1 MSLYINAASE
11 PVSLAPTRQHTAA
24 ATPADTPNAKPKPPP
39 EYFDGVWSSTC
50 HMPYVSPQD
59 LLAHVKAAKD
69 AGKAAAAARV
79 PTFAPPAVGLL
90 APVSLAPVTSKPKPT
105 TPRPID
111 ELARALSNTHFELSP
126 APSPRQR
133 GANAAAAANATTTAP
148 IAVRLPSDR
157 SVPGLTYAA
166 SAGSDDSV
174 QTVPDELDAADIEIE
189 IVTAD
194 TAPAPAPVIDPLLL
208 AKYRK
213 GVYIF
218 TKGRYDAVKR
228 REAWV
233 AGATEA

>member
-1 MSLYINAASE
+1 MMSGWDAEDDYHDLDWAQDSRVSLYINATSE
-11 PVSLAPTRQHTAA
+11 PVSLAPSSQATAA
-24 ATPADTPNAKPKPPP
+24 ATPDAPPKPPP

-69 AGKAAAAARV
+69 AGKAASAARA

-90 APVSLAPVTSKPKPT
+90 APVSLAPVTSKPKPS

-126 APSPRQR
+126 APSTRRP
-133 GANAAAAANATTTAP
+133 A
-148 IAVRLPSDR
+148 RLASDR

-174 QTVPDELDAADIEIE
+174 QTVPDELDAAAADLEIE
-189 IVTAD
+189 IVPASA
-194 TAPAPAPVIDPLLL
+194 APPTIDPLLL
-208 AKYRK
+208 KAYRK
-213 GVYIF
+213 GVYTF
-218 TKGRYDAVKR
+218 TKGRYDAVKA

-233 AGATEA
+233 AGTPA

>member
-1 MSLYINAASE
+1 
-11 PVSLAPTRQHTAA
+11 
-24 ATPADTPNAKPKPPP
+24 
-39 EYFDGVWSSTC
+39 
-50 HMPYVSPQD
+50 MPYD

-133 GANAAAAANATTTAP
+133 GAAAATATTASAP
-148 IAVRLPSDR
+148 VPVRLPSDR

-174 QTVPDELDAADIEIE
+174 QTVPDELDTADIEIE
-189 IVTAD
+189 IVAAD
-194 TAPAPAPVIDPLLL
+194 SAPAPAPLIDPLLL
-208 AKYRK
+208 AAYRK
-213 GVYIF
+213 GVYTF

-233 AGATEA
+233 AGTATQA